1 MATRH
6 NRLEMT
12 MAKPSDD
19 NDDTGRKDEQP
30 GAGAGEDEG
39 SSAKEGDESHL
50 KEDQKTPAR

>member
-1 MATRH
+1 
-6 NRLEMT
+6 MT

-39 SSAKEGDESHL
+39 SSAKEGDETHL